1 MINLITAMVRK
12 VYGGWWSGGVVEWW
26 SGMTA
31 TSETKL
37 WELVNVVNVVPKYC
51 RNVTFS
57 FLISWLEI
65 QQC

>member
-37 WELVNVVNVVPKYC
+37 WELVNVVNVV
-51 RNVTFS
+51 NVVS
-57 FLISWLEI
+57 IVEMLHFLFLFHG
-65 QQC
+65 